1 MLKVRDRPFYR
12 RMKWASVLTSPCL
25 QLLRP
30 ECSRFITPGLES
42 EISRVIERLINT
54 LGSPQI
60 AIDERHTPKLYS
72 RFLARLLA
80 KPKRDVAA
88 HGRMPQHEPPTQQM
102 PTNQGAPMYQQPLLW
117 PQDFTWNRPLQAE
130 PPQAS
135 HSASSTHVV
144 EVQREKRKWSGAE
157 DSDRSHRKRRIVL
170 KANEQRRAQD
180 QCVTEVAWEQAGRNR
195 GLDLE
200 PREKI
205 VS

>member
-12 RMKWASVLTSPCL
+12 RMEWAWVLTSPCL

-72 RFLARLLA
+72 RFLASLLA
-80 KPKRDVAA
+80 KHKRDVAA
-88 HGRMPQHEPPTQQM
+88 HGRMPQHGPPTQQM
-102 PTNQGAPMYQQPLLW
+102 PTNQGAPMYQQPLLS
-117 PQDFTWNRPLQAE
+117 PQDSTWTRPLQVQAE

-135 HSASSTHVV
+135 HSASSTNIV

-170 KANEQRRAQD
+170 KANEQRRAQAQD
-180 QCVTEVAWEQAGRNR
+180 QCVTEVAWEQSGRNR
-195 GLDLE
+195 GMDV
-200 PREKI
+200 